1 MSMHIDGDRVQ
12 DRIFESI
19 VKKYEA
25 TILEEYK
32 TSLGNSVNMEESIET
47 DDVFNFEQ
55 SDQLE

>member
-1 MSMHIDGDRVQ
+1 M
-12 DRIFESI
+12 
-19 VKKYEA
+19 KKYEA

>member
-1 MSMHIDGDRVQ
+1 MHIDGDRVQ